1 MNNDRK
7 KILICDDSLLV
18 RTQLRDFINGL
29 QRPIDVFE
37 AQDGKQAVD
46 MYVKHKPDLVFLD
59 VVMPDQ
65 NGIECLKRIK
75 EVDPVAKVVMLSSSG
90 TKQILKDALA
100 AGAADFVQKPW
111 TGEVISGILAKFLG

>member
-7 KILICDDSLLV
+7 RILICDDSLLV
-18 RTQLRDFINGL
+18 RTQLRDFFNGL

-111 TGEVISGILAKFLG
+111 TGEVISGILAKFLV